1 MKRLPLKPRPR
12 VTRVRVRVSVG
23 DKVQRVCGAPRNSSA
38 SVSAG
43 SPHPHAAF
51 TPGLALP
58 RALPSEGTRPILALS
73 WTLLIVGQ
81 RIPLQRAS
89 LAAKTDAAGTYPG
102 RSAATPRTLPR
113 LPPPGRDT
121 PPLLSRLP
129 RDVAAARGTL
139 PAGLGLGLWTHRLR
153 EARLGSGGRRGYVRR
168 RVRTARAG
176 GSRLA
181 KSARGTGSVAHP
193 PGVRV
198 SQRETEG
205 ASYRGAVGGGVRH
218 DTLPAPTPP
227 HPRRDAD
234 SHSLLRDLDTKT
246 ACQLQTQVFPKP
258 RGSTRLH
265 PVTEGPWTLD
275 TPGNSGFP
283 PQPGCLPLH
292 GPGRSPLG

>member
-1 MKRLPLKPRPR
+1 M
-12 VTRVRVRVSVG
+12 
-23 DKVQRVCGAPRNSSA
+23 
-38 SVSAG
+38 
-43 SPHPHAAF
+43 
-51 TPGLALP
+51 
-58 RALPSEGTRPILALS
+58 
-73 WTLLIVGQ
+73 GQ

-205 ASYRGAVGGGVRH
+205 ASYRGAVGGGGTPRH
-218 DTLPAPTPP
+218 PPRPHPTPP
-227 HPRRDAD
+227 PARRRQPLAAERPGHKDRVPAADASFSQAQGLD
-234 SHSLLRDLDTKT
+234 PPSPSH
-246 ACQLQTQVFPKP
+246 
-258 RGSTRLH
+258 
-265 PVTEGPWTLD
+265 
-275 TPGNSGFP
+275 
-283 PQPGCLPLH
+283 
-292 GPGRSPLG
+292 